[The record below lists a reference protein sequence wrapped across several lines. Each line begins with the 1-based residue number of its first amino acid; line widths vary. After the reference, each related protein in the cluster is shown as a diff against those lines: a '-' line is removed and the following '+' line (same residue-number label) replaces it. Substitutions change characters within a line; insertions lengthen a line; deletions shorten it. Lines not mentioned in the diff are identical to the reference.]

1 MHTRLN
7 SRRFAAALMA
17 ASLVTSAAAT
27 PALAQSSQQSDVK
40 TDWSEQKIEQFVQAS
55 MAVGEA
61 QEEWGS
67 RIQQAEGQEKK
78 RELQQK
84 ANEEVQEAIEDEGL
98 STQEYNKIYQAAQ
111 QDQELMN
118 ELTERIQEAK
128 QN

>member
-1 MHTRLN
+1 MQNRLN

-17 ASLVTSAAAT
+17 ASLVTSAAAA
-27 PALAQSSQQSDVK
+27 PALAQSSQEGDVK

-55 MAVGEA
+55 MAVGET
-61 QEEWGS
+61 QEEWSS

-78 RELQQK
+78 RELQQQAQK
-84 ANEEVQEAIEDEGL
+84 AVQEAIEDEGL

-111 QDQELMN
+111 QDQELYN
-118 ELTERIQEAK
+118 ELTERIQEAR